1 MRKGTSPK
9 AAPLIASNMFM
20 DDVVAG
26 VVDRNGAISI
36 YYELSALMT
45 TTKLPMAKLAISCEE
60 LKGIWKAEG
69 QEIYRMTQVLGVDLN
84 TESDTL

>member
-36 YYELSALMT
+36 YYELTALMKAI
-45 TTKLPMAKLAISCEE
+45 KLPMTKWATSCEE
-60 LKGIWKAEG
+60 LK
-69 QEIYRMTQVLGVDLN
+69 
-84 TESDTL
+84 